1 MDIQQPIVQAVRPSA
16 PVGTLQGLPYQL
28 GIDHAS
34 VGSQGLSMHLITIP
48 PGARAEPHLHVG
60 YETAIYVLSGRV
72 RTRWGAQLEHEIV
85 SAAGEFLFIPP
96 GVPHDAQNLSDSE
109 PARAVVARN
118 SAADREAVEPYSP
131 PGT

>member
-1 MDIQQPIVQAVRPSA
+1 
-16 PVGTLQGLPYQL
+16 
-28 GIDHAS
+28 
-34 VGSQGLSMHLITIP
+34 MHLITIP